1 MTQNAPPTVA
11 SKVDMWFGM
20 SNTYIKVKRYIFMAA
35 NRSLLGV
42 ILGFQNGKNPKS
54 SVLVLFDTV
63 FGLFFSSEG
72 VRVVR
77 SG

>member
-20 SNTYIKVKRYIFMAA
+20 SNTYIKVNRYTFSTPVA
-35 NRSLLGV
+35 NLLGE
-42 ILGFQNGKNPKS
+42 ILGFQIGKNPKS

-63 FGLFFSSEG
+63 LSSF
-72 VRVVR
+72 V
-77 SG
+77 S

>member
-11 SKVDMWFGM
+11 AKVDMWFGM

-35 NRSLLGV
+35 NRSLLGE
-42 ILGFQNGKNPKS
+42 ILWFQIGKSPKS
-54 SVLVLFDTV
+54 SVFMLFDTV
-63 FGLFFSSEG
+63 LSSFLSSEG